1 MTDPIIYTRTDEA
14 PALATASLL
23 PIVRAFAAK
32 AGVEVVTCDISLTSR
47 IIAAMSKWLPKQY
60 RRDDA
65 LAKLGVLTGEA
76 GANIIKLPNIS
87 ASLPQLKAAIK
98 ELQDHGVPV
107 PDFPDEPLDDQ
118 EHEIRQAYQK
128 VLGSAVNPVLRQGN
142 SERRAPQ
149 AVKNYA
155 RNHPHSMGVWPKDSK
170 TNVVSMSADDFAH
183 TEQSVVIAKA
193 QNLKVIFRDAQ
204 GNSTVL
210 KDQLAVCDAELV
222 DASVLRA
229 KSLDE
234 FLTISLKRA
243 KDEGLLFAAH
253 LKATMMKVS
262 DPVIFGH
269 VLKAYFADVFAK
281 YGDKINASG
290 ARPRDGLGAIFQ
302 ALEKIPDG
310 EDIKAAFR
318 AQLETEPE
326 LAMVDSDR
334 GITCLHVPSDIIVDA
349 SMPAMIRAGGLM
361 WNRFGQTQQTLAV
374 IPDSSYS
381 GVYQAVIDDCRAN
394 GALNPETMGTVPNI
408 GLMAMAA
415 EEYGSHDKTFE
426 ISASGEVLIVD
437 ESGRELTSHQVGAGD
452 IWRACQT
459 KNIAIRDWVKLAVD
473 RADLL
478 QMPVVFWL
486 DKSRAHDAKL
496 IELVTKYLGDY
507 DTSRLTIEILNPV
520 EATKYTLRR
529 LRDGQSTISATGNV
543 LRDYLTDLFPILE
556 LGTSAKMLSIVPLLS
571 GGGLFETGAGGSA
584 PKHVQQFLTEG
595 HLRWD
600 SLGEFLA
607 LGVSLSQ
614 WARLNSCRQAEIL
627 ASTLDAATQRL
638 LEEGR
643 SPARQSGKI
652 DNRGTHYYLA
662 SYWADELAHQR
673 EDEALAST
681 FAPLARQLAKSEEAI
696 MNELLAAQGKPVDI
710 GGYYDPNE
718 KLVAKAMRPSQT
730 FNSLIDAF

>member
-1 MTDPIIYTRTDEA
+1 MTYPIIYTRTDEA

-155 RNHPHSMGVWPKDSK
+155 RNHSHSMGVWPKDSK

-204 GNSTVL
+204 SNSTVL
-210 KDQLAVCDAELV
+210 KDQLAVRDGELV

-459 KNIAIRDWVKLAVD
+459 KDLAIRDWVKLAVD

-718 KLVAKAMRPSQT
+718 KLVAKAMRPSKT